1 MEALKGKTGVILHWG
16 WAWQQVAASEWSQ
29 VSWSPG
35 LALGAAPHP
44 QVCTDMEMH
53 SYVFLFAGFC
63 MDTHSPYGHEQM
75 CVNAHM
81 HPHITQ
87 SLVFTP
93 THVHISRKRLGVE
106 SAVGPALLQ
115 LMALW

>member
-1 MEALKGKTGVILHWG
+1 MIATRFAPG
-16 WAWQQVAASEWSQ
+16 SQ

-53 SYVFLFAGFC
+53 SYVFLFAGVC

-81 HPHITQ
+81 HPHITH

-93 THVHISRKRLGVE
+93 THVRISRKRLGVE